1 MASSR
6 ARGPTA
12 MKAESLPATSWLEPC
27 CASIDDGGLGVHS
40 HDKARG
46 VKGRDRLRGY
56 MLFVILIAA
65 WLIGQVPLV
74 LAGPATTRQRRQQ
87 RHHRVSVT
95 PR

>member
-1 MASSR
+1 
-6 ARGPTA
+6 
-12 MKAESLPATSWLEPC
+12 
-27 CASIDDGGLGVHS
+27 
-40 HDKARG
+40 
-46 VKGRDRLRGY
+46 